1 MSRARELA
9 DLGNNA
15 GGLETLTVSDITDI
29 TATADEINLVD
40 GSVTGPLSHR
50 NIIINGGMTINQRS
64 ISSLAQTSSAQYTVD
79 RFTTV
84 VGSSFNLDTTINQID
99 LTGSDFATTGQSKAL
114 KIEADTTQ
122 TPSGSHN
129 GGIGTFLEGQDVQR
143 LLYGTSSAKDSVLSF
158 WAKGSTNSVGTY
170 TCQIDY
176 VDSSSNHYSQY
187 HTFSLTTSWTEYTIN
202 IGGNGTATSSAPP
215 NTNAVGFR
223 VTWWLASGPD
233 DLVSATST
241 WVSNP
246 SPTYHGVTG
255 MSNFMDDDSNE
266 FYLTGVQL
274 ELGSV
279 ATPFEHRSYG
289 DELARCQRYYCRGRG
304 SSNDIEDASAPTVDF
319 PVAMRASPS
328 VVNISDYSGN
338 ADKMSRYAGNQCNVS
353 SATANTG
360 GIYLIQHD
368 AESANRV
375 WFLQYVADA
384 DFY

>member
-1 MSRARELA
+1 MSNIVIP
-9 DLGNNA
+9 DGGNIGSA
-15 GGLETLTVSDITDI
+15 SDTDAISISSSGAVTLSSDFVP
-29 TATADEINLVD
+29 AT
-40 GSVTGPLSHR
+40 PLSHR
-50 NIIINGGMTINQRS
+50 NMIINGGMTINQRS

-79 RFTTV
+79 RFTTI

-289 DELARCQRYYCRGRG
+289 EELTRCQRYYQITDCVSHHYPWVNEWNGVGNSRGFHRFPVVMR
-304 SSNDIEDASAPTVDF
+304 AAPTFSYHTGADYNAT
-319 PVAMRASPS
+319 PTR
-328 VVNISDYSGN
+328 NIKDWGIITYHTTYSSTVGIW
-338 ADKMSRYAGNQCNVS
+338 QVS
-353 SATANTG
+353 
-360 GIYLIQHD
+360 
-368 AESANRV
+368 AELN
-375 WFLQYVADA
+375 
-384 DFY
+384 